1 MKRLGLIS
9 VHTCPLAALG
19 GKETGGMNVYV
30 RETARHLG
38 RLGFEVDVFTR
49 SQDPSVPKVV
59 ALGEGA
65 QVIHVEAGPQRP
77 MSAAAMAAHLD
88 AFADGVESFQ
98 RRSGAEYALLH
109 AHYWLSGV
117 VALELARRW
126 GAVPVVQMFHTLGVV
141 NSALAD
147 ATTERVPRARVDAEA
162 RIAALADRIVAATSL
177 EQADLAWYC
186 GADVGRVRVIP
197 CGVDVDLFGPGEKS
211 AARARLGLD
220 AEWVLLFVGRPTP
233 IKGLEILLRALARL
247 KSEPQDVAGLGPRR
261 PRRDIQKS
269 DGFRAAGVRLVI
281 VGGDRD
287 ERRDGGRG
295 RLRALAEGLGIGA
308 WLDFKGPQPQPVLP
322 DYYRAA
328 DLCLVPSHHES
339 FGMAALEAM
348 ACGAPVVASRVGG
361 LATTIQDGVTGVLVP
376 PRDDVA
382 LAAAITSL
390 LADEARRSTLGRQ
403 AARWAQSFAWPSVTR
418 MLLDVYEELVPD
430 LRVMPAAPVSVNC
443 AAVW

>member
-1 MKRLGLIS
+1 MKRLGLVS

-38 RLGFEVDVFTR
+38 RLGFDVDVFTR
-49 SQDPSVPKVV
+49 NQDPSVPEVV
-59 ALGEGA
+59 ALGDGA
-65 QVIHVEAGPQRP
+65 RVVHVEAGPPRP
-77 MSAAAMAAHLD
+77 MSPVAMAAYLD
-88 AFADGVESFQ
+88 AFADGVEAFR
-98 RRSGAEYALLH
+98 RRSGADYALLH

-117 VALELARRW
+117 VAIELARRW
-126 GAVPVVQMFHTLGVV
+126 GDTPVVQMFHTLGVV

-147 ATTERVPRARVDAEA
+147 ATNERAPRARVDAEA
-162 RIAALADRIVAATSL
+162 RVAARADRIVAATSL

-186 GADVGRVRVIP
+186 GADVDRVRVVP
-197 CGVDVDLFGPGEKS
+197 CGVDVDLFGPGERS

-220 AEWVLLFVGRPTP
+220 AEWVLLFVGRTTP
-233 IKGLEILLRALARL
+233 IKGLESLLRAVARL
-247 KSEPQDVAGLGPRR
+247 R
-261 PRRDIQKS
+261 S
-269 DGFRAAGVRLVI
+269 DGFRQARMRLVI

-287 ERRDGGRG
+287 ARGDEGGR
-295 RLRALAEGLGIGA
+295 RLRALADGLDIRA
-308 WLDFKGPQPQPVLP
+308 WLDFRGPQPQAALP

-382 LAAAITSL
+382 LADAIASL
-390 LADEARRSTLGRQ
+390 LGDDSRRAALGQR

-418 MLLDVYEELVPD
+418 MLLDVYDELVPD
-430 LRVMPAAPVSVNC
+430 LRRAC
-443 AAVW
+443 

>member
-1 MKRLGLIS
+1 MKRLGVVS

-19 GKETGGMNVYV
+19 GKETGGLNVYV

-38 RLGFEVDVFTR
+38 RLGLEVDVFTR
-49 SQDPSVPKVV
+49 SQDARVPEIV

-65 QVIHVEAGPQRP
+65 RVIHVEAGPQRP
-77 MSAAAMAAHLD
+77 LSAAALAAHLD
-88 AFADGVESFQ
+88 AFADGVETFR
-98 RRSGAEYALLH
+98 RRSGADYALLH

-126 GAVPVVQMFHTLGVV
+126 GETPVIQMFHTLGVV

-147 ATTERVPRARVDAEA
+147 GRTERIPRARVDAEA
-162 RIAALADRIVAATSL
+162 RVAASADRIVAATSL

-186 GADVGRVRVIP
+186 GADVDHVRVVP
-197 CGVDVDLFGPGEKS
+197 CGVDVDLFRPGEKS

-220 AEWVLLFVGRPTP
+220 AKRVLLFVGRPTP
-233 IKGLEILLRALARL
+233 IKGLESLLRALARL
-247 KSEPQDVAGLGPRR
+247 RRSDGLGE
-261 PRRDIQKS
+261 
-269 DGFRAAGVRLVI
+269 AGMRLVI

-287 ERRDGGRG
+287 EGRDDGRR
-295 RLRALAEGLGIGA
+295 RLRALAEGLGIDA
-308 WLDFKGPQPQPVLP
+308 WLDFRGPQPQPVLP

-348 ACGAPVVASRVGG
+348 ACGASVVASRVGG

-376 PRDDVA
+376 PRDDDA
-382 LAAAITSL
+382 LAAAIASL
-390 LADEARRSTLGRQ
+390 LGDDARRAALGRQ

-430 LRVMPAAPVSVNC
+430 LRGAPV
-443 AAVW
+443 A

>member
-1 MKRLGLIS
+1 
-9 VHTCPLAALG
+9 
-19 GKETGGMNVYV
+19 
-30 RETARHLG
+30 
-38 RLGFEVDVFTR
+38 
-49 SQDPSVPKVV
+49 
-59 ALGEGA
+59 
-65 QVIHVEAGPQRP
+65 
-77 MSAAAMAAHLD
+77 MSPAAMAAHLD
-88 AFADGVESFQ
+88 AFADGVESFR
-98 RRSGAEYALLH
+98 RRSGADYALLH

-147 ATTERVPRARVDAEA
+147 ATTERIPRARVDAEA

-186 GADVGRVRVIP
+186 GADVDRVRVVP

-247 KSEPQDVAGLGPRR
+247 KS
-261 PRRDIQKS
+261 
-269 DGFRAAGVRLVI
+269 DGFREAGVRLVI

-287 ERRDGGRG
+287 ERRDDRRG
-295 RLRALAEGLGIGA
+295 PLRALAEGLGVGA

-390 LADEARRSTLGRQ
+390 LADEARRSMLGRQ
-403 AARWAQSFAWPSVTR
+403 AARWAHSFAWPSVTR
-418 MLLDVYEELVPD
+418 MLLDVYAELVPD
-430 LRVMPAAPVSVNC
+430 LHAVPPAAPVSVNC

>member
-1 MKRLGLIS
+1 MKRLGLVS

-38 RLGFEVDVFTR
+38 RLGFGVDVFTR
-49 SQDPSVPKVV
+49 SQDPSVPQVV
-59 ALGEGA
+59 ALGVGA
-65 QVIHVEAGPQRP
+65 RVIHIEAGPRRP
-77 MSAAAMAAHLD
+77 MSTGAMATHLD
-88 AFADGVESFQ
+88 AFADGVDTFRQ
-98 RRSGAEYALLH
+98 RSGVDYALLH

-126 GAVPVVQMFHTLGVV
+126 GETPVVQMFHTLAVV
-141 NSALAD
+141 NSALSDTAG
-147 ATTERVPRARVDAEA
+147 ERAPRGRADAEA
-162 RIAALADRIVAATSL
+162 RIARLVDRIVAATSL

-186 GADVGRVRVIP
+186 GADVDRVRVVP
-197 CGVDVDLFGPGEKS
+197 CGVDVGLFGPGEKA

-220 AEWVLLFVGRPTP
+220 AEWVLLFVGRTTP
-233 IKGLEILLRALARL
+233 IKGLDSLLHALARL
-247 KSEPQDVAGLGPRR
+247 R
-261 PRRDIQKS
+261 S
-269 DGFRAAGVRLVI
+269 DGLREARIRLVI

-287 ERRDGGRG
+287 ERRDDRRG
-295 RLRALAEGLGIGA
+295 RLRTLAEGLGIDA
-308 WLDFKGPQPQPVLP
+308 WLDFRGPQPQLALP

-328 DLCLVPSHHES
+328 DLCLVPSYHES

-382 LAAAITSL
+382 LATAIASL
-390 LADEARRSTLGRQ
+390 LGDGARRAALGRQ

-418 MLLDVYEELVPD
+418 GLLDVYEELVPE
-430 LRVMPAAPVSVNC
+430 LRGAGVV
-443 AAVW
+443 